1 MFAISIAGEY
11 SQGTLRNLLVRQPR
25 RVRLLAGKLL
35 ALAGFT
41 TIAIVAAE
49 VVAVATAF
57 ALAPSQDVATT
68 AWFTSAGWAAL
79 GTGFA
84 NLLLATLGWGLL
96 GALLAL
102 LLRSP
107 APAVGVGLA
116 YAIPFEELVTAAWSS
131 GERWLPGQLLG
142 VLADGG
148 TATVTYPAPRLRW
161 RSTGCWPSLPA
172 QPCSPAATSPPD
184 HCAALI
190 GQVGL
195 RQWDVPPSPR
205 RGLAHASPL
214 G

>member
-1 MFAISIAGEY
+1 
-11 SQGTLRNLLVRQPR
+11 V
-25 RVRLLAGKLL
+25 
-35 ALAGFT
+35 
-41 TIAIVAAE
+41 
-49 VVAVATAF
+49 
-57 ALAPSQDVATT
+57 
-68 AWFTSAGWAAL
+68 AAL

-195 RQWDVPPSPR
+195 RQRDVPPSPR